1 MMGQHLAAVIH
12 QKDHHLI
19 FQGSQMYFLVMD
31 IQFTLFKIQ
40 PEIVQTE
47 LLLLVVHRGALM
59 AQPHADSGQQLLGAE
74 GLVT

>member
-1 MMGQHLAAVIH
+1 
-12 QKDHHLI
+12 
-19 FQGSQMYFLVMD
+19 MYFLVMD
-31 IQFTLFKIQ
+31 IQFALVKIQ

-59 AQPHADSGQQLLGAE
+59 AQPHADSASSSSALK

>member
-1 MMGQHLAAVIH
+1 
-12 QKDHHLI
+12 
-19 FQGSQMYFLVMD
+19 MYFLVMD